1 MSDVLSTY
9 VIPLL
14 LLVTIAYLLKVV
26 AKVHRNAK
34 SIDSPDSLIQELHK
48 LRADLERLRKTT
60 EARHR
65 ESVTSLVKLNQ
76 EGFEKLL
83 NDSLK
88 RSETNT
94 RIQENLVRLLGEQ
107 ASRFSEI
114 EAILGALRDQASN
127 ADRQLRRYQ
136 EGYHW
141 TINKSLILG
150 ILRTLDEI
158 DDRLEVERAAG
169 NLSAPEALDFIK
181 DHLEI
186 LLSNEGVSAV
196 EPPVGADYAQ
206 YRKTATA
213 VPVPTEDR
221 HQNNLI
227 ASVIRPGFIC
237 ETGAEPPPLIRPAEV
252 GVFQHQAQQNEVAQ

>member
-1 MSDVLSTY
+1 MSAVLSTY
-9 VIPLL
+9 VMPLL
-14 LLVTIAYLLKVV
+14 LLVTIAYLLKVIV
-26 AKVHRNAK
+26 KVHGNAK
-34 SIDSPDSLIQELHK
+34 SIDSPDSIIQELRN

-60 EARHR
+60 EVRHR
-65 ESVTSLVKLNQ
+65 ESVTSLVNLNQ

-94 RIQENLVRLLGEQ
+94 RIQENLVRLIGEQ

-127 ADRQLRRYQ
+127 ADRQLRRFQ
-136 EGYHW
+136 DGYHW

-158 DDRLEVERAAG
+158 GDQLEAARAEG
-169 NLSAPEALDFIK
+169 NGPSFDALNLIK
-181 DHLEI
+181 DHLDI
-186 LLSNEGVSAV
+186 LLSNEGVTAI

-213 VPVPTEDR
+213 VPVPTQDR
-221 HQNNLI
+221 NQNNQI
-227 ASVIRPGFIC
+227 ANVIRPGFIC
-237 ETGAEPPPLIRPAEV
+237 ETGAESPPLIRPAEV
-252 GVFQHQAQQNEVAQ
+252 GVFQYQARQDEVVQ

>member
-14 LLVTIAYLLKVV
+14 LLATIAYLLKVV
-26 AKVHRNAK
+26 VKVHRNAK
-34 SIDSPDSLIQELHK
+34 LIDSPDSLIQELHK

-76 EGFEKLL
+76 ESFEELL

-94 RIQENLVRLLGEQ
+94 RIQDNLVRLIGEQ

-127 ADRQLRRYQ
+127 ADRQLRRFQ
-136 EGYHW
+136 DGYHW

-150 ILRTLDEI
+150 ILRTIDEI
-158 DDRLEVERAAG
+158 CDQLEAARALGDGPTTDAL
-169 NLSAPEALDFIK
+169 NLIK

-186 LLSNEGVSAV
+186 LLSNEGVAAL

-213 VPVPTEDR
+213 VPVPTQDSN
-221 HQNNLI
+221 QNNRI
-227 ASVIRPGFIC
+227 ANVIRPGFIC

-252 GVFQHQAQQNEVAQ
+252 GVFQHQAQRDEVVQ